1 MIKMDVGTPGGIV
14 SQISPAPHLTSEGEY
29 WFRELF
35 TPSQNLSVKGKETD
49 LVGLQAVHITNIGA
63 ELNLVGPSRNRIV
76 LCGFLHAETV
86 ALQVNGWEESRLA
99 QDARDNGPGN

>member
-49 LVGLQAVHITNIGA
+49 LVGRRNAT
-63 ELNLVGPSRNRIV
+63 LN
-76 LCGFLHAETV
+76 ETDFRSSS
-86 ALQVNGWEESRLA
+86 L
-99 QDARDNGPGN
+99 